1 MKKKFLLFVFAF
13 GLLTQIANAQ
23 LIKGDINDDGV
34 LDISDINGV
43 IATMLEKSDIQYIN
57 TGGDPYM
64 VDNARVAGTWYKT
77 KSEHFTLNDDGTTN
91 YSGAATFKFLP
102 YQGRILFF
110 DNNGKLLT
118 WMDVIMLEDGCLS
131 VVPFKTGV
139 LTILSNT
146 QPIRL
151 VTSISLSADHLEM
164 KPNEFVQLT
173 ATVLPEDADNKTV
186 VWESSNE
193 SVVRLMGDIILAVG
207 GGTATVT
214 CSATDGSGI
223 VAECKV
229 QVEHEYVD
237 LGLPGG
243 VLWATCN
250 IGASKPE
257 EFGKYFAWGDTVGY
271 AKGEKHN
278 FEWESYKWCNGSSST
293 MTKYCTNENYGIVD
307 NKTILDSEDDA
318 ATANWGIN
326 WRMPNLQELR
336 DLFNSAYTTTEWV
349 EVNGV
354 NGRKITS
361 KSNGNSIFLPAAG
374 NYQGTNLS
382 RENLYGYYWS
392 RELLYTENSDS
403 YFFDFYSRLADFY
416 WTYRYLGMSVR
427 AVRAK

>member
-146 QPIRL
+146 QPIQL

-278 FEWESYKWCNGSSST
+278 FNWSTYKWCNGSSTT
-293 MTKYCTNENYGIVD
+293 MTKYCTDSTYGTID
-307 NKTILDSEDDA
+307 NKTVLDPEDDA
-318 ATANWGIN
+318 ATANWGAN
-326 WRMPNLQELR
+326 WRLPTRQEIE
-336 DLFNSAYTTTEWV
+336 DLCNSDYTTSEWITI
-349 EVNGV
+349 NGV
-354 NGRKITS
+354 KGREITS

-374 NYQGTNLS
+374 YYSNSTLTLEGFHGDYLSSSLSDYNANIYALFLSYNEFKTLNFGRNYGI
-382 RENLYGYYWS
+382 
-392 RELLYTENSDS
+392 
-403 YFFDFYSRLADFY
+403 
-416 WTYRYLGMSVR
+416 SVR